1 MPVDLLS
8 TLLPAVAEAVL
19 SYALDKLDPAD
30 RIRSWLKLGPAR
42 LAYQKALARAYTAF
56 ARQFPELT
64 TSLFDES
71 FLKSEAAPELAKQLT
86 RHHSPDPAH
95 LTELWVESFWSK
107 LLPETPERGEQKQA
121 LIKRHI
127 QPASEFLRW
136 LEAELKAEQVFGP
149 LFDSRALESLPA
161 IEARLDELTAELQ
174 RGFEIALNAAS
185 QYHSV
190 ITVHNYNYFFA
201 DGFEALD
208 EFYIRPTSVFQ
219 RVRVGEFVG
228 RVWLEE
234 EVDSFIN
241 DPERP
246 SGAFIIISDAGVGK
260 TSFAAHLVQTRNY
273 LHLFAD
279 VLGGE
284 EKLPAAIRSLSAQL
298 ISRYRIEPYASR
310 DALPTEPS
318 QFDTFLEKIL
328 RQAADKLTCGEKI
341 VIVCDALDEAGT
353 APGGN
358 VFGLPRQLP
367 EGVFFILTRRPAPL
381 VKLSLEPLPEPLELK
396 AQSDENLEDVRR
408 FLLGKARTSA
418 IAGQLVN
425 RYSETQFVEALTEK
439 SEGLWIYL
447 RYVLEEIGGGQRRPL
462 ELEKLPKGLSAYY
475 ADYWGD
481 WREGRNGRGQGRAKW
496 NSTYA
501 PLLCTLAAAR
511 EPMPAALLAEW
522 AGVDIQ
528 ECELLLA
535 ERWRPYLREQ
545 DRSGDFDYALYHAS
559 LRDFLTGRMDR
570 AGIQPEQ
577 EWIARDLVKGTTK
590 AHQRIVEYYRRQCNG
605 DWPKLVDDDYARRH
619 LAAHLAGAG
628 RHEELFALVA
638 QSNAWAEARYQK
650 EESYAE
656 YLIDLDLAWRWAE
669 GAQAWNVG
677 RQIRCALIESSLH
690 SLAGN
695 LSPRLLFQ
703 VVEAGLWSAARAL
716 AHIPQ
721 MPDESR
727 RAEALTKINPLL
739 PDALKAEALQAA
751 RAITDEHVRASALS
765 NLAPHLPDPLKAE
778 VLSEALQAARAIT
791 GEDARASALS
801 GLAQHLPDPLKAE
814 VLSEALQATRAITAE
829 GARASALSNLA
840 PHLPDPLTAEAL
852 QAARAI
858 TNEIWRARA
867 LSGLAPH
874 LPDPLKA
881 EALQAA
887 RAITDEY
894 WRACAL
900 SGLAPHLP
908 DPLKAEV
915 LSEALQAARAIT
927 DEGWRARALSD
938 LAPHLP
944 DPLKAEALSEALQ
957 AARAIT
963 DEGARAKALSGLAPH
978 LPDPLKAEV
987 LSEALQATRAITR
1000 NNAQARADALSDLA
1014 PHLPDPLKAEALQA
1028 ARTITD
1034 EYARALALSG
1044 LAPHLSDPLKAEAL
1058 QAARA
1063 MTNDN
1068 ARALALRSLAPHLP
1082 DPLKAEVLS
1091 EALQAARAIT
1101 DEDMQAFALRAL
1113 AQHLSDPLKAE
1124 VLSEALQAARAITD
1138 EYARAEALSDLAPHL
1153 PDPLKAEV
1161 LLEAFLTVRKVEVRG
1176 LHEPEPERAEL
1187 YKNILPAWKELSFVG
1202 LGDGRV
1208 LWPETLHALARHRRA
1223 KLLDDLTALLPL
1235 IEHLGGGEA
1244 VQETFLAMRDVARWW
1259 P

>member
-908 DPLKAEV
+908 DPLKAE
-915 LSEALQAARAIT
+915 
-927 DEGWRARALSD
+927 
-938 LAPHLP
+938 
-944 DPLKAEALSEALQ
+944 ALSEALQ

-1138 EYARAEALSDLAPHL
+1138 KGVRAEALSDLAPHL